1 LSVDPSKGGFTD
13 VSRGQ
18 DAIIEDPD
26 TDMMAGIR
34 NDIVP
39 IPNSDHLPYL

>member
-1 LSVDPSKGGFTD
+1 LSINPSKGRSTD

-26 TDMMAGIR
+26 ADMMAGIR

-39 IPNSDHLPYL
+39 TPKF